1 MFTEA
6 DIQRF
11 IRKTL
16 YYFTTLFTILAALQ
30 IGISFWKN
38 WNICKNHYSDKTFA
52 TEVECPTLKSEHL
65 RQACHDARH
74 GLSLSPILCGIYETT
89 DDVRRI
95 MWMDEFKMLLG
106 NLWFALL
113 LAFVLGLAVLYCA
126 LFRNT
131 GGYPTV
137 SVVYPSN
144 DWLQAYQNKNRNAR
158 PCPTSYSFDQPGV
171 TIPHKNHNA

>member
-11 IRKTL
+11 IRKSL
-16 YYFTTLFTILAALQ
+16 YYFTTLFTVLAALQ

-38 WNICKNHYSDKTFA
+38 WNICKNHYSDKVYA
-52 TEVECPTLKSEHL
+52 TSVECPKLKSEHL
-65 RQACHDARH
+65 RLACHEAKH
-74 GLSLSPILCGIYETT
+74 GIALSPLLCGLYETA

-95 MWMDEFKMLLG
+95 MWMNEFKMLLG

-126 LFRNT
+126 LFRNNT
-131 GGYPTV
+131 YYPPPAML
-137 SVVYPSN
+137 YPN
-144 DWLQAYQNKNRNAR
+144 NAWMQAYQEKTRTAR
-158 PCPTSYSFDQPGV
+158 AHPDSCNLDQ
-171 TIPHKNHNA
+171 KMN

>member
-11 IRKTL
+11 IRRSL
-16 YYFTTLFTILAALQ
+16 YYFTTLFTILAVLQ

-38 WNICKNHYSDKTFA
+38 WNICKNHYSDKVFA
-52 TEVECPTLKSEHL
+52 TSVECPKLKSEHL
-65 RQACHDARH
+65 RLACHEAHH
-74 GLSLSPILCGIYETT
+74 GLSLSPFLCGLYETA
-89 DDVRRI
+89 DDVKRI

-126 LFRNT
+126 LFRNS
-131 GGYPTV
+131 GSYPAV
-137 SVVYPSN
+137 SVVYPNSA
-144 DWLQAYQNKNRNAR
+144 WMQAYQNKNSNSQ
-158 PCPTSYSFDQPGV
+158 PSPSSYSFDRPGL
-171 TIPHKNHNA
+171 TTPAKSHFS